1 MTFIRFDRSDLKV
14 DDLLLGDVA
23 LVSPPEVY
31 ARLAHLLEDAD
42 VTLAAIAEVIEHDPA
57 LATQLL
63 RLANSPFFTL
73 RRPVLNLSEAIA
85 LIGIQELKQLVLA
98 SEVIRHFDSIP
109 TNLIDIYAFWRQSV
123 RCAVLARLLADR
135 RSPPLDADAV
145 FVAALL
151 HGIGHLVI
159 YARLPE
165 LGRKTL
171 LEHRYR
177 GEPLHAMQREFIGF
191 DYAQVGEALARR
203 WRLPELFRC
212 VIAWHLHPEQ
222 AEAHGAEAALV
233 HLALA
238 AARAP
243 SFDPEQVRA
252 FLPDESNPWE
262 LAGISRAMLEDAL
275 SEAEQ
280 AFMAALTLL
289 H

>member
-1 MTFIRFDRSDLKV
+1 MTFIRFDRTDLKV

-31 ARLAHLLEDAD
+31 ARLTHLLENAEA
-42 VTLAAIAEVIEHDPA
+42 TLTAVVDVIEHDPA
-57 LATQLL
+57 LAARLL
-63 RLANSPFFTL
+63 RLANSPFFAL
-73 RRPVLNLSEAIA
+73 LRPVLNVSEAIA

-98 SEVIRHFDSIP
+98 TEVIRHFDGIP
-109 TNLIDIYAFWRQSV
+109 ANLIDIYAFWRQSV

-135 RSPPLDADAV
+135 RSPPLDADAM

-151 HGIGHLVI
+151 HGVGHLVI

-177 GEPLHAMQREFIGF
+177 GEPLYAMQREFIGF

-212 VIAWHLHPEQ
+212 VIAWHIHPEQ
-222 AEAHGAEAALV
+222 AESHGAEAALV

-238 AARAP
+238 AGRAP
-243 SFDPEQVRA
+243 SFDREQVRD
-252 FLPDESNPWE
+252 FLPRESSAWE
-262 LAGISRAMLEDAL
+262 LAGITHAMLEDAL

-280 AFMAALTLL
+280 DFLAALALL
-289 H
+289 R